1 MTSPMPI
8 ILMDTDLKAV
18 SLVKE
23 GGYAKIAKK
32 EKIK

>member
-23 GGYAKIAKK
+23 GGA
-32 EKIK
+32 ENDG